1 MSVCRGS
8 TSGIAT
14 LEFALV
20 APVFLLLTGNII
32 NFARLD
38 WIKISL
44 QYAVNKAVRCAAINQ
59 NLCAVPAPT
68 GGFTPTAPWRTA
80 ATAGPMFV
88 RDRSR
93 SA

>member
-1 MSVCRGS
+1 MDEGAMSVCRGS

-59 NLCAVPAPT
+59 NLCAVPVST
-68 GGFTPTAPWRTA
+68 GASPRPPPGEQR
-80 ATAGPMFV
+80 
-88 RDRSR
+88 
-93 SA
+93 